1 MFSIGIDIYQ
11 GKMNALLN
19 IPAEEGSRK
28 KVVGDFLRDEISK
41 YVIFSTG
48 TKKSGTFDSQEDQ
61 NLIKDCM
68 NISIDLCLEIDS
80 FDYLIKHLEPI
91 FDGIEYGDYFLTK
104 LEPFI
109 LYDRIKDV
117 ILSEDIIDNIIK
129 LYLEKNMKE
138 ILGTITTSYEY

>member
-1 MFSIGIDIYQ
+1 
-11 GKMNALLN
+11 
-19 IPAEEGSRK
+19 
-28 KVVGDFLRDEISK
+28 
-41 YVIFSTG
+41 
-48 TKKSGTFDSQEDQ
+48 
-61 NLIKDCM
+61 M

-138 ILGTITTSYEY
+138 ILGQLLLHMNIKCLENEHIKKVIKDLNFDSVLIYLYMSGENEDYFEPIKIMYQYFISSFELRDFVTKFYL